1 MYKKVWLGL
10 LTAAMVAGL
19 TACGSKAAEE
29 TTAKAAGDSVDGEV
43 TIHLMMSNSQ
53 ELGVSAAVEVN
64 LIRHTKAKSKCE
76 DRLCCIQ

>member
-43 TIHLMMSNSQ
+43 TIHLMRVIHRNW
-53 ELGVSAAVEVN
+53 A
-64 LIRHTKAKSKCE
+64 
-76 DRLCCIQ
+76 